1 MYARPFKGARP
12 TKLGEETS
20 ALTGNDR
27 DMLHFSYFASPFHDN
42 GTDLTIDLLSAL
54 PRDLPGVSAVVRNLN
69 PRWDNHVK
77 YTIEPASRNSLLILL
92 VYHRL
97 IDLRGSLLFAGLLVT
112 AIRPGYQDFSLP
124 LILARRTCLL
134 RRMNASLGISVSVG
148 SDGQVYGKTR

>member
-1 MYARPFKGARP
+1 MRDCLKAHDRRN
-12 TKLGEETS
+12 S
-20 ALTGNDR
+20 AKKSLLWR
-27 DMLHFSYFASPFHDN
+27 AMIAICSISPILPLHDN

-54 PRDLPGVSAVVRNLN
+54 PRDLPGVSAVVRDLN

-77 YTIEPASRNSLLILL
+77 YTIEPVSRNSLLILL